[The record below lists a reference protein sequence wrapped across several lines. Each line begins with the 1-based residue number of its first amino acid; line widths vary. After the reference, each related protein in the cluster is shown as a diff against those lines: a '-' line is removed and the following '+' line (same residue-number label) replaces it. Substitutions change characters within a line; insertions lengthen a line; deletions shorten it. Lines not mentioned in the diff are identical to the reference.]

1 MKTAAEMSCI
11 QSEIEYREW
20 SECPQWYCVK
30 TTYHNN
36 GKIEAE
42 IVADEKSKIPL
53 VLQQMDKPMDGV
65 FETASSVAYYTYHR
79 GYEEA
84 AKVVAAVKN
93 IGKAS

>member
-20 SECPQWYCVK
+20 RECPLWYCVK

-36 GKIEAE
+36 EKIEAE
-42 IVADEKSKIPL
+42 IIADEKSKIPL
-53 VLQQMDKPMDGV
+53 VLHQLDKPMDGV
-65 FETASSVAYYTYHR
+65 FETASYIAYYTYHR